1 MEKKIYCNKCGRE
14 LLQNQEEYLTIK
26 KQWGYFSGVDQK
38 VYRFHI
44 CEECFAKMLSE
55 FRQNAG
61 NRQKCYKRVAMK

>member
-1 MEKKIYCNKCGRE
+1 MEKKIYFNKCGRE

-55 FRQNAG
+55 FRIPAECWEQTE
-61 NRQKCYKRVAMK
+61 ML